1 MGKRRGPRGCRRRCL
16 AHCTVSCCYRFFQT
30 APRWGL
36 AMSVESGFVIRSVRT
51 RAVRVPLNFTLG
63 TSAAIVRAVPLLLLD
78 LMSEDGVEGRSY
90 VFCYT
95 TAGAKAIAAH
105 IDEAV
110 SLLGRTSVSPQLL
123 WEIAGRRLA
132 LLGVTGPVR
141 MALSALDIA
150 LWDAIAVRAG
160 LPLATLLGGEPKAL
174 RAYDSRGLGLM
185 PLEKLADETE
195 TLLSGGLRAL
205 KLRLGYPTLQQDLAA
220 VRLVRGCMPDDFELM
235 VDYNQALD
243 PHEAMRRG
251 LALQGEGLA
260 WLEEPMRHDAYQDY
274 AALAA
279 RLDLPVQIGENF
291 NGAEA
296 MMDAVLAGA
305 VDLAMPDVSR
315 IGGVTGWMQAAGIAV
330 ARGIPLSTH
339 LMPEIS
345 AHLLAAS
352 PTAHYLEYVDWA
364 DCLLLQ
370 PMGLDNG
377 HAMVPD
383 RPGLGLEWDESRI
396 GHLERLS

>member
-1 MGKRRGPRGCRRRCL
+1 
-16 AHCTVSCCYRFFQT
+16 
-30 APRWGL
+30 
-36 AMSVESGFVIRSVRT
+36 MSVENSGVIRSVRT

-63 TSAAIVRAVPLLLLD
+63 TSAAIVRAVPLLLVD

-105 IDEAV
+105 VAEAV
-110 SLLGRTSVSPQLL
+110 SLLGRTPVFPQLL

-141 MALSALDIA
+141 MALSALDMA

-160 LPLATLLGGEPKAL
+160 LPLATMLGGAPKAL

-185 PLEKLADETE
+185 PMEHLADEADK
-195 TLLSGGLRAL
+195 LLSGGLRAL

-220 VRLVRGCMPDDFELM
+220 VRLVRNRMPDDFELM

-243 PHEAMRRG
+243 PHDAMRRG
-251 LALQGEGLA
+251 LALQGEGLT
-260 WLEEPMRHDAYQDY
+260 WLEEPMRHDAYRDY
-274 AALAA
+274 AALAG

-291 NGAEA
+291 NGPEA
-296 MMDAVLAGA
+296 MMDAILAEA

-315 IGGVTGWMQAAGIAV
+315 IGGVTGWMQAAGLAC
-330 ARGIPLSTH
+330 ARGIPLSSH

-352 PTAHYLEYVDWA
+352 PTAHFLEYVDWA
-364 DCLLLQ
+364 DCLLREPLR
-370 PMGLDNG
+370 LENG
-377 HAMVPD
+377 NALVPG
-383 RPGLGLEWDESRI
+383 RPGLGLVWDEDRI
-396 GHLERLS
+396 KHLEGLG